1 MTEINR
7 LENELKKFGRND
19 YLTSSIIKGET
30 IYTIRSERLK
40 QALQDVV
47 HSRASE
53 NEKLVILWVKTQL
66 ITQ

>member
-53 NEKLVILWVKTQL
+53 E
-66 ITQ
+66 